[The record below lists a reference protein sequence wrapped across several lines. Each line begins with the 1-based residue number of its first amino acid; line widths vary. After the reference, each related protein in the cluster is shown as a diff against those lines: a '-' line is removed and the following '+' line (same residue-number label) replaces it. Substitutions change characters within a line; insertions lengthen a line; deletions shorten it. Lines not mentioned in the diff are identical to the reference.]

1 MVLHLRLR
9 RPISGIKIQG
19 RDELFI
25 CFVKEKDS
33 GIEEGDRIK
42 LLKCEFDDGKGQM
55 RLNLFYAP
63 LFFNLKDSQPQFE
76 EEQTFEDRETLNSA
90 TTDTFIIHP
99 MVKKSGEYE
108 KRNGHTVISYGWMV
122 RTSDGSYQRI
132 CPQNEIFSELSLL

>member
-1 MVLHLRLR
+1 
-9 RPISGIKIQG
+9 
-19 RDELFI
+19 
-25 CFVKEKDS
+25 
-33 GIEEGDRIK
+33 
-42 LLKCEFDDGKGQM
+42 M

-63 LFFNLKDSQPQFE
+63 LFFKLKDSQPQFE
-76 EEQTFEDRETLNSA
+76 ERIFKDRETLNSA
-90 TTDTFIIHP
+90 ITDTFIIHP